1 MIWQCALREQTCDM
15 RYANTE
21 SNQEFSVISSFQIEY
36 RSTMKDLYMQILTF
50 EAKVVHFFSG
60 NTSKRILQESVK
72 WNDWGVWMGDILK
85 KKEVLEK
92 LEIEYEKVY
101 GEEKW
106 KQQWRRKEAQHKETL
121 GRIDAVKGAIEEF
134 RADVAKAQKL
144 SDRKELIEW
153 LKEPTKNLEKM
164 KRPQP
169 SPQDSMFSDWLFR
182 ESNYRAWKTED
193 NSFLWL
199 RGKGNDFSSQLHSS
213 TITL

>member
-1 MIWQCALREQTCDM
+1 
-15 RYANTE
+15 
-21 SNQEFSVISSFQIEY
+21 
-36 RSTMKDLYMQILTF
+36 MKDLYMQILTF

-60 NTSKRILQESVK
+60 STSKRIFEESVK
-72 WNDWGVWMGDILK
+72 WNKWKDWMDDILE
-85 KKEVLEK
+85 KEEELKK
-92 LEIEYEKVY
+92 LEIEYEKAY

-134 RADVAKAQKL
+134 RADVAKAQNL

-169 SPQDSMFSDWLFR
+169 NPQNSRFSRWLFR
-182 ESNYRAWKTED
+182 DGNYRAWKTED

-199 RGKGNDFSSQLHSS
+199 RGKGNSFPSRLHSS
-213 TITL
+213 KITL